1 MSLVNYET
9 NYWKEESKM
18 TKVQM
23 EERIKDLEGQVLKA
37 EAELNTANLSKDAAI
52 KEYDAQEKKIKNLKA
67 VLKDLLINEP
77 VEDEA

>member
-1 MSLVNYET
+1 
-9 NYWKEESKM
+9 M

-23 EERIKDLEGQVLKA
+23 EERIKDLEEQVLKV
-37 EAELNTANLSKDAAI
+37 EAQLNTANLLKDAAL

>member
-1 MSLVNYET
+1 MIELIDLWDT
-9 NYWKEESKM
+9 KEESQM

-37 EAELNTANLSKDAAI
+37 EAELNTANLLKDAAM
-52 KEYDAQEKKIKNLKA
+52 KEHDAQEKKIKNLKA
-67 VLKDLLINEP
+67 VLKDLLINGP